1 LIFWSFSLFKTS
13 HCGSIISFVLT
24 KLSKRNNLYNQDNIG
39 NDNDESW
46 RMKKKGITLPQV
58 IKYAW
63 ARLEH
68 YYDDEC
74 RVLINFNKNE
84 DDEQLLK
91 TQTLWLQQHFNY
103 ESISTLTSIN
113 QSMN

>member
-1 LIFWSFSLFKTS
+1 
-13 HCGSIISFVLT
+13 
-24 KLSKRNNLYNQDNIG
+24 
-39 NDNDESW
+39 
-46 RMKKKGITLPQV
+46 MKNEKKGITLLQV

-63 ARLEH
+63 ACLEH

-84 DDEQLLK
+84 DEQLLK

-103 ESISTLTSIN
+103 ESISTLIGIN